1 MHVYRITGRK
11 YANDLTGSGASMFGG
26 RWNKK
31 GSPVIYTGESKEIA
45 LLETL
50 VHTPS
55 LLIPELDILTI
66 DIPDNSI
73 TSIEITDL
81 PKNWAVYPAPVF
93 LSEIGERWIKESK
106 TIALK
111 VPSCIIHS
119 SYNYI
124 LNCRHPEYS
133 KVRLIDQKKF
143 KFDSRLIK

>member
-11 YANDLTGSGASMFGG
+11 YANDLTGRGAAMFGG

-31 GSPVIYTGESKEIA
+31 GSPVLYTGENKEIA

-55 LLIPELDILTI
+55 LLIPELDILTL

-73 TSIEITDL
+73 TAIEITDL
-81 PKNWAVYPAPVF
+81 PKNWAVYPAPVI
-93 LSEIGERWIKESK
+93 LSEIGERWIKESI

-111 VPSCIIHS
+111 VPSCIIYSAH
-119 SYNYI
+119 NFI

-133 KVRLIDQKKF
+133 KIRLIDQKKF
-143 KFDSRLIK
+143 KFDTRLMK

>member
-11 YANDLTGSGASMFGG
+11 YANDLTGRGAAMFGG

-31 GSPVIYTGESKEIA
+31 GSPVLYTGENKEIA

-55 LLIPELDILTI
+55 LLIPELDILTL

-73 TSIEITDL
+73 TAIEITDL
-81 PKNWAVYPAPVF
+81 PKNWAVYPAPVI
-93 LSEIGERWIKESK
+93 LSEIGERWVREYK

-111 VPSCIIHS
+111 VPSCIIYSAH
-119 SYNYI
+119 NYI

-133 KVRLIDQKKF
+133 KIRLIDQKKF
-143 KFDSRLIK
+143 KFDTRLMK

>member
-11 YANDLTGSGASMFGG
+11 YANDLTGRGAAMFGG

-31 GSPVIYTGESKEIA
+31 GSPVLYTGENKEIA

-55 LLIPELDILTI
+55 LLIPELDILTL

-73 TSIEITDL
+73 TAIEITDL
-81 PKNWAVYPAPVF
+81 PKNRAVYPAPVI
-93 LSEIGERWIKESK
+93 LSEIGERWIKESI

-111 VPSCIIHS
+111 VPSCIIYSAH
-119 SYNYI
+119 NYI

-133 KVRLIDQKKF
+133 KIRLIDQKKF
-143 KFDSRLIK
+143 KFDTRLMK